1 MALIIAKNPFGENI
15 DYNDGVT
22 DGADVIIGSGD
33 MDYIEAGGG
42 NDVIKGGGGAD
53 FIYGG
58 EGRDT
63 ATYEDSSAG
72 VEVNLKEGKGYGG
85 DATGDQLNSIEDLF
99 GSSHDDKFIGNG
111 EDNTLNGAGGNDIL
125 KGGGGVDT
133 LIGGEGNDILEID
146 GTEDTAK
153 GGDGTGDTLVMNA
166 NKGMEINLSN
176 GQIDENTNGAG
187 INHGYGINSPY
198 YDGPGKQK
206 PSHKHWGEDVEL
218 TGIENVFGTAYN
230 DDIYG
235 NEVANALSGNSG
247 NDVLVGNGGDDIL
260 DGGFGND
267 KINGG
272 AGADIM
278 SGSSGQDTF
287 YFWNLDDSR
296 IVGGKPQDVITD
308 FQQGQDKIDL
318 SGMDFAINELLVLDN
333 QNVGGVNYSYVGVDS
348 NHNGMFDEGE
358 FAVAVKV
365 AAGTVLNSGDLL
377 I

>member
-1 MALIIAKNPFGENI
+1 MATIIAKGPIGQTI
-15 DYNDGVT
+15 DELDGVT
-22 DGADVIIGSGD
+22 NSADIIVGTGAMDHIGGLGGD
-33 MDYIEAGGG
+33 DI
-42 NDVIKGGGGAD
+42 IKGGGGAD

-63 ATYEDSSAG
+63 ATYENSSAG
-72 VEVNLKEGKGYGG
+72 VEVDLTEGKGYGG
-85 DATGDQLNSIEDLF
+85 DATGDHLNSIEDLF
-99 GSSHDDKFIGNG
+99 GSSHDDKFIGND

-125 KGGGGVDT
+125 KGGGGVDK
-133 LIGGEGNDILEID
+133 LIGGDGNDILEID

-153 GGDGTGDTLVMNA
+153 GGDGTGDTLVMKA
-166 NKGMEINLSN
+166 SKGMEINLNN

-187 INHGYGINSPY
+187 INYGYGINSPY

-218 TGIENVFGTAYN
+218 TGIENVIGTNYD

-235 NEVANALSGNSG
+235 NEVANALSGNGG
-247 NDVLVGNGGDDIL
+247 NDVLVGNAGDDIL

-272 AGADIM
+272 IGADTL
-278 SGSSGQDTF
+278 SGGSGQDTF

-318 SGMDFAINELLVLDN
+318 SSLGAYASDLLVLDN
-333 QNVGGVNYSYVGVDS
+333 QNVGGVNYSYVGLDA
-348 NHNGMFDEGE
+348 NHDGVLGEGE
-358 FAVAVKV
+358 FAIAVKV
-365 AAGTVLNSGDLL
+365 AAGTVLNFGDL
-377 I
+377 II